1 VRPPSRNRGRS
12 IILSALL
19 GIGIGTAACGDE
31 NPVGPS
37 AANQQEV
44 TAQSITISG
53 SAVLQRPSDT
63 AQLTA
68 TATFS
73 DGSARNVSSEAQWT
87 VDHPNVVSVARGG
100 LVTARGYGQ
109 CNVTVNY
116 GALSA
121 RVPVRVLPEGM
132 FLLSGRITEESGLPL
147 WQAQV
152 SINSSSAQVST
163 STDQEGVY
171 VLPARGDVEVRVEM
185 VGFEVQ
191 VRRVTVAQDQGL
203 DFQLRFKADGFGGMY
218 RLVFIASSSCA
229 LPADAMRRSYI
240 ARVVEASTGSLS
252 VVLSG
257 AEFVSF
263 GEAGFTGRRDGS
275 SVRFEI
281 SSDFSADYQF
291 IEQLDGNR
299 ELAFS
304 GIATGLI
311 GDTFATV
318 FSGQVVVR
326 QRTGTVLAQCDAA
339 DHRLEFT
346 R

>member
-1 VRPPSRNRGRS
+1 
-12 IILSALL
+12 
-19 GIGIGTAACGDE
+19 
-31 NPVGPS
+31 
-37 AANQQEV
+37 
-44 TAQSITISG
+44 
-53 SAVLQRPSDT
+53 
-63 AQLTA
+63 
-68 TATFS
+68 
-73 DGSARNVSSEAQWT
+73 
-87 VDHPNVVSVARGG
+87 
-100 LVTARGYGQ
+100 
-109 CNVTVNY
+109 
-116 GALSA
+116 
-121 RVPVRVLPEGM
+121 
-132 FLLSGRITEESGLPL
+132 
-147 WQAQV
+147 
-152 SINSSSAQVST
+152 
-163 STDQEGVY
+163 
-171 VLPARGDVEVRVEM
+171 
-185 VGFEVQ
+185 
-191 VRRVTVAQDQGL
+191 
-203 DFQLRFKADGFGGMY
+203 
-218 RLVFIASSSCA
+218 
-229 LPADAMRRSYI
+229 MRRSYI

-311 GDTFATV
+311 GDTFVTV